1 MKSFSKLQIV
11 LCLTGIF
18 LAGAIAGGLIGFD
31 VAHERVIAPPQTDVM
46 ARHIMQKL
54 RSELKLTDDQAAKI
68 EPIVREN
75 SQAIQAIH
83 QEASEKTF
91 RQIKQSQA
99 RFAPHL
105 TAEQQQRLQ
114 AMNQERESS
123 LRKHSHSTT
132 NAEQIH
138 ER

>member
-18 LAGAIAGGLIGFD
+18 LAGAMAGGLIGFH
-31 VAHERVIAPPQTDVM
+31 VAQERVMDPPQPDVM
-46 ARHIMQKL
+46 ARHIMHKL
-54 RSELKLTDDQAAKI
+54 RSELKLTDEQAAKI

-75 SQAIQAIH
+75 SQAIHAIH
-83 QEASEKTF
+83 QEAGEKTF

-114 AMNQERESS
+114 AMNQQWESS
-123 LRKHSHSTT
+123 LRKHSHSST
-132 NAEQIH
+132 NAH
-138 ER
+138 